1 MVQKQWKHS
10 RRAKFGPW
18 SWGRLYRGGNCF
30 LPFLNIPSHP
40 LTAAASLTMCKHP
53 TSASPH
59 VSAGPWGMSRG
70 SHLLSAG
77 VTRSC
82 ELAQLVVWDSQHWL
96 MPVPMSAHCMGS
108 EPPAFQLTEQ
118 EPTCVVSGP
127 PEGVEWAV
135 WADRCSIKE
144 NFSKEDSGQE
154 TTLRMLGPFLVW
166 LQAVPNC
173 TTLSG
178 EFCLNLLCSNL

>member
-18 SWGRLYRGGNCF
+18 SWGRLYGGGNCF

-40 LTAAASLTMCKHP
+40 LTAAASFTVCKHP

-118 EPTCVVSGP
+118 EPTCVVLRSSRGC
-127 PEGVEWAV
+127 GVGCLSWQVQHKREFQQGGFWTGDNPQNV
-135 WADRCSIKE
+135 GSISCMTPSCTKPYHSVRRVLFE
-144 NFSKEDSGQE
+144 F
-154 TTLRMLGPFLVW
+154 TL
-166 LQAVPNC
+166 Q
-173 TTLSG
+173 
-178 EFCLNLLCSNL
+178 